1 MIDFNKFSTKYFFI
15 NLIYFYC
22 ISNQTSYLK
31 ETHNMQIKV
40 HIVKSFTNDCSQGN
54 PVGIV
59 FDADNLTHEQMMSI
73 VQKTGYS
80 ECAFI
85 QKSAI
90 ATVKA
95 RFFSQKKEM
104 NLCGHATIA
113 LFHLLDH
120 GKSTQTLT
128 QETLA
133 GVLSVSK
140 KDDGMIEM
148 EQADPTF
155 YQQEYDV
162 DTIAQLL
169 GVASELIINVPIR
182 VSTGTPKLLVELKD
196 IATLWSL
203 NPNFEL
209 IKELVPTGIYAFVKI
224 NNHFYNARQF
234 NPSTGVNEDPV
245 TGVAAGALGAYLK
258 KCSSLEMP
266 IIVEQGH
273 MLGRI
278 GQIYVDTSNGIKVG
292 GYAILVGT
300 FNIELL
306 I

>member
-1 MIDFNKFSTKYFFI
+1 
-15 NLIYFYC
+15 
-22 ISNQTSYLK
+22 
-31 ETHNMQIKV
+31 MQIKV
-40 HIVKSFTNDCSQGN
+40 HILKSFTNDSAQGN

-59 FDADNLTHEQMMSI
+59 FDADNLTAEQMMSI
-73 VQKTGYS
+73 VYKTGYS

-90 ATVKA
+90 AMVKV
-95 RFFSQKKEM
+95 RFFSPKKEM
-104 NLCGHATIA
+104 SLCGHATIA

-120 GKSTQTLT
+120 DRSIKTLT

-133 GVLSVSK
+133 GILSVSK

-148 EQADPTF
+148 EQANPIF
-155 YQQEYDV
+155 YQQEYDIN
-162 DTIAQLL
+162 DIAQLL
-169 GVASELIINVPIR
+169 GIASELIINTPIR

-203 NPNFEL
+203 KPNFEL
-209 IKELVPTGIYAFVKI
+209 IKELVPTGIYAFTKI

-258 KCSSLEMP
+258 KYYLLEMP
-266 IIVEQGH
+266 IVVEQGH
-273 MLGRI
+273 MLGKI
-278 GQIYVDTSNGIKVG
+278 GQIYVDTCNGIKVG
-292 GYAILVGT
+292 GYAVEAGQLILDIYEKGPEIIQAIT
-300 FNIELL
+300 YS
-306 I
+306 

>member
-1 MIDFNKFSTKYFFI
+1 
-15 NLIYFYC
+15 
-22 ISNQTSYLK
+22 
-31 ETHNMQIKV
+31 MQIKV
-40 HIVKSFTNDCSQGN
+40 HVLKSFTNDSSQGN

-59 FDADNLTHEQMMSI
+59 FDADSLTAEQMMSI

-85 QKSAI
+85 QKSAT
-90 ATVKA
+90 ATVKV
-95 RFFSQKKEM
+95 RFFTPKKEM

-120 GKSTQTLT
+120 SGSVKTLT

-133 GVLSVSK
+133 GILSVSK

-148 EQADPTF
+148 EQATPTF
-155 YQQEYDV
+155 YQPEYDIN
-162 DTIAQLL
+162 DIAQLL
-169 GVASELIINVPIR
+169 GITPELIINTPIR

-196 IATLWSL
+196 VAALWSL
-203 NPNFEL
+203 TPNFEL

-234 NPSTGVNEDPV
+234 NPSTGINEDPV
-245 TGVAAGALGAYLK
+245 TGVAAGALGAYLQK
-258 KCSSLEMP
+258 HHALEIP

-273 MLGRI
+273 MLGKI
-278 GQIYVDTSNGIKVG
+278 GQIYVDTCNGIMVG
-292 GYAILVGT
+292 GYAIEAGQ
-300 FNIELL
+300 L
-306 I
+306 ILDIY

>member
-1 MIDFNKFSTKYFFI
+1 
-15 NLIYFYC
+15 
-22 ISNQTSYLK
+22 
-31 ETHNMQIKV
+31 MQIKV
-40 HIVKSFTNDCSQGN
+40 HILKSFTNDSSQGN

-59 FDADNLTHEQMMSI
+59 FDADNLTAEQMMSI

-90 ATVKA
+90 ATVKV
-95 RFFSQKKEM
+95 RFFSPKKEM

-120 GKSTQTLT
+120 GESIKIFT
-128 QETLA
+128 QETLS
-133 GVLSVSK
+133 GILSISK
-140 KDDGMIEM
+140 KDDGLIEM
-148 EQADPTF
+148 EQANPTF
-155 YQQEYDV
+155 YQQEYASND
-162 DTIAQLL
+162 IAQFL
-169 GVASELIINVPIR
+169 GIVSKLIINTPIR
-182 VSTGTPKLLVELKD
+182 VSTGTPKLLVELQD
-196 IATLWSL
+196 IETLWRL
-203 NPNFEL
+203 KPNFEL

-258 KCSSLEMP
+258 KYHSLETP

-273 MLGRI
+273 MLGKI
-278 GQIYVDTSNGIKVG
+278 GHIYVDTSNGIKVG
-292 GYAILVGT
+292 GYAVEVGQLILD
-300 FNIELL
+300 I
-306 I
+306 